1 MGVIEREGLFSARL
15 RFERFSAAILAGV
28 GVGAYPAVPDACD
41 RLLSKKLVE
50 QPDPARSAAYEPYYR
65 LYRTL
70 YGSLKD
76 ANHALAAL

>member
-1 MGVIEREGLFSARL
+1 M
-15 RFERFSAAILAGV
+15 
-28 GVGAYPAVPDACD
+28 GAYPAVPDACD